1 MAEPDDKAF
10 LKKYGTYK
18 PQTTSVPVATIR
30 PVISF
35 ESAEESAA
43 RQADEQ
49 RKKSEETRQ
58 ENTARLAQEAADRA
72 ARGEPLAIEEKKR
85 SAFESLFSKY
95 EGDARV
101 QKYQKVLPIYD
112 AMLTVASRPNPSKA
126 DDNILI
132 TQFSKIKDPTT
143 GVLGGEFETS
153 KDVQTLFDKYRTDLQ
168 GLYDPETGFVSPE
181 ARKQFIRAT
190 KDLVASDRTAYT
202 SARSRYSQV
211 AKTPLYGLNP
221 AEVIGEDFANAYA
234 PEVRSKYI
242 ALMGGEPEAG
252 EKGVP
257 GLQVAQGDRIA
268 TDRDIEIASLLQG
281 AWQSGKSI
289 DEINALTIQLGTE
302 PLPPETIEALQTDP
316 NRQIRFTPN
325 RSGVREGAGPGM
337 GSAAAAG
344 AVRGFFGNVAEEA
357 LSVVSPEAA
366 AKLQAAGEFAQE
378 QYPITT
384 MAGEVVGGALS
395 PLSRVGPGG
404 TILGEAVRG
413 GIYGGIYGAGEP
425 APDAGILERALPAV
439 VGLTTGAG
447 TGALAQRFLG
457 GGGNVTPAAGQAPV
471 GGIMPEV
478 PTGAVSTAAE
488 ESALSQRINDIQTQ
502 LRNGVGSPEL
512 EQEAL
517 ALSRQL
523 RDLQTP
529 EYMRPGYV
537 QPPREPLPMSEP
549 TVASSTSEEAILSQR
564 LRGIQDELQT
574 GVGSPQLEQESLAIA
589 RRLRWL
595 QTPDYMKVGAVEPP
609 PIPSATPSAA
619 GMTAPVAAAAPE
631 QAAAEL
637 GTLINKASGTGGAAK
652 NAQIKLA
659 EQAQINPEAKAAAE
673 RLGIDVPA
681 DVFSD
686 NPQVRAAIGLT
697 RSLAGSEAEAG
708 FRSAVTNAV
717 DQADNIMREFDA
729 QFVEGAIAPGVV
741 SQRVKDSLTTTRK
754 ALNDQ
759 ADEIYKRVD
768 TLVPKQTIVQ
778 MDNLRDELAV
788 IVSEVGEKGLTA
800 SEKGLMALVKS
811 KEPIKYGRLAREKSQ
826 IGKALK
832 RQEST
837 YGSLD
842 EATLKRLYAALSKD
856 QLDNVG
862 RVAGEEVRREL
873 RGANLI
879 YAKERALGDRIVN
892 AFGADLEGGIANKMR
907 SAITSGAKGE
917 AGDFARLMKTVPDD
931 LRKEVV
937 ATALASVARSGR
949 GAEKGGFGFSEFAD
963 IYPKLRANPQVYKEI
978 AQALGPKASDTLRD
992 LYQVSKRI
1000 TEARANVLTTGKAN
1014 QALVESLNAEGLIAR
1029 IMDSTMAKRAVGAA
1043 AGMGGPIVGAVMP
1056 DIMQAMTKGNPD
1068 AIRAAG
1074 KMFSSPEFQVLLN
1087 DVATKGDASER
1098 AINQV
1103 SMSKP
1108 FRSFIATV
1116 GIAGN
1121 KAKDYLMNVAKSA
1134 PTVSTSVLATET
1146 TGPETPMAA
1155 PTVAMPQ

>member
-1 MAEPDDKAF
+1 MVINMATPDDAAF
-10 LKKYGTYK
+10 EKEFGSYK
-18 PQTTSVPVATIR
+18 PAATTVPIRTIR
-30 PVISF
+30 PIIGG
-35 ESAEESAA
+35 ESPEAAAARRAEEG
-43 RQADEQ
+43 
-49 RKKSEETRQ
+49 RKVAGETRD
-58 ENTARLAQEAADRA
+58 EERLRLAQEAEERA

-85 SAFESLFSKY
+85 SAFESLFKQY

-202 SARSRYSQV
+202 AARSRYSQV
-211 AKTPLYGLNP
+211 AKTPLYDLNP
-221 AEVIGEDFANAYA
+221 VEVIGEDFANTYA

-242 ALMGGEPEAG
+242 ALMGGAQEAG
-252 EKGVP
+252 AKGVP
-257 GLQVAQGDRIA
+257 ALQVAEGDRIA

-302 PLPPETIEALQTDP
+302 PLPPATIEALQSDP

-325 RSGVREGAGPGM
+325 RSGVREGADSEMGI
-337 GSAAAAG
+337 GSALAAG
-344 AVRGFFGNVAEEA
+344 AVRGFTGNLAEEA
-357 LSVVSPEAA
+357 LAVVSPEAA
-366 AKLQAAGEFAQE
+366 AKLQAAGEAAE
-378 QYPITT
+378 QQRPLETFI
-384 MAGEVVGGALS
+384 GEAVSGALS
-395 PLSRVGPGG
+395 PLGRIGPGG
-404 TILGEAVRG
+404 TIAGEAVRG
-413 GIYGGIYGAGEP
+413 GIYGGLYGAGEA

-457 GGGNVTPAAGQAPV
+457 GGGNVAPAPDGGVAPPV
-471 GGIMPEV
+471 MGITPEV
-478 PTGAVSTAAE
+478 PTAGIV
-488 ESALSQRINDIQTQ
+488 
-502 LRNGVGSPEL
+502 PEV
-512 EQEAL
+512 
-517 ALSRQL
+517 
-523 RDLQTP
+523 P
-529 EYMRPGYV
+529 
-537 QPPREPLPMSEP
+537 
-549 TVASSTSEEAILSQR
+549 
-564 LRGIQDELQT
+564 
-574 GVGSPQLEQESLAIA
+574 
-589 RRLRWL
+589 
-595 QTPDYMKVGAVEPP
+595 
-609 PIPSATPSAA
+609 AA
-619 GMTAPVAAAAPE
+619 GMAAPIEAVAPPVAAAAPE
-631 QAAAEL
+631 EAAAEL

-708 FRSAVTNAV
+708 FRSAVTKAV

-754 ALNDQ
+754 ELNDQ
-759 ADEIYKRVD
+759 AGEIYKRVD
-768 TLVPKQTIVQ
+768 TIVPKQTPVQ
-778 MDNLRDELAV
+778 MNNLRDELAL
-788 IVSEVGEKGLTA
+788 IVSEVGEKGMTA
-800 SEKGLMALVKS
+800 PEKKLMALVAS
-811 KEPIKYGRLAREKSQ
+811 KEPITYGRLGREKSQ
-826 IGKALK
+826 IGRAQK

-842 EATLKRLYAALSKD
+842 EATLKRLYAALSRD

-862 RVAGEEVRREL
+862 RIAGEEVRREL

-892 AFGADLEGGIANKMR
+892 AFGTDLEGGIANKMR

-1000 TEARANVLTTGKAN
+1000 TEARANVITTGKSN

-1029 IMDSTMAKRAVGAA
+1029 IMESTMAKRAVGAA
-1043 AGMGGPIVGAVMP
+1043 ASMGGPIVGAAMP

-1068 AIRAAG
+1068 AVRAAG
-1074 KMFSSPEFQVLLN
+1074 KMFSSPEFQILLN

-1108 FRSFIATV
+1108 FRSFIGTV

-1121 KAKDYLMNVAKSA
+1121 KAKDYLMNVVKSA
-1134 PTVSTSVLATET
+1134 PAVSAGVVATET

-1155 PTVAMPQ
+1155 PTVEMPQ

>member
-10 LKKYGTYK
+10 LKKYGGYQPETR
-18 PQTTSVPVATIR
+18 SVPVSTIR
-30 PVISF
+30 PIIGGESPEARAAREAKEGREVAEEGRQI
-35 ESAEESAA
+35 SAEE
-43 RQADEQ
+43 
-49 RKKSEETRQ
+49 
-58 ENTARLAQEAADRA
+58 RA
-72 ARGEPLAIEEKKR
+72 AREESKGIIDTQRKG
-85 SAFESLFSKY
+85 FLDLVTKY
-95 EGDARV
+95 EADDKV
-101 QKYQKVLPIYD
+101 TKYQKVLPIYD

-153 KDVQTLFDKYRTDLQ
+153 KDVQTLFDKYKTDLQ
-168 GLYDPETGFVSPE
+168 GLYDPETGFVSQE

-190 KDLVASDRTAYT
+190 KDLVASDRTAYNA
-202 SARSRYSQV
+202 ARNRYRQL
-211 AKTPLYGLNP
+211 AQDPLFSLDPN
-221 AEVIGEDFANAYA
+221 AVIGEDFANTYA
-234 PEVRSKYI
+234 DKVRSKYI
-242 ALMGGEPEAG
+242 DLMGGQPEAG

-257 GLQVAQGDRIA
+257 ALQVAEGDRIS

-289 DEINALTIQLGTE
+289 DEVNALAIQLGTE
-302 PLPPETIEALQTDP
+302 PLPPETIQALQSDP
-316 NRQIRFTPN
+316 NRQIRWTPN
-325 RSGVREGAGPGM
+325 RSGVREGSASQMGT
-337 GSAAAAG
+337 GSALAAG
-344 AVRGFFGNVAEEA
+344 AVRGFTGNLAEEA
-357 LSVVSPEAA
+357 LSIVSPEAA
-366 AKLQAAGEFAQE
+366 AKLQAAGEAAQQE
-378 QYPITT
+378 APLTT
-384 MAGEVVGGALS
+384 MAGEVIGGALS

-404 TILGEAVRG
+404 TIAGEAVRG
-413 GIYGGIYGAGEP
+413 GIYGGLYGAGES
-425 APDAGILERALPAV
+425 APDAAIMERVLPAV

-457 GGGNVTPAAGQAPV
+457 GGGNVAPAPDGGVVPPVAGVVPEVPAAGMAAPV
-471 GGIMPEV
+471 E
-478 PTGAVSTAAE
+478 AVA
-488 ESALSQRINDIQTQ
+488 
-502 LRNGVGSPEL
+502 P
-512 EQEAL
+512 
-517 ALSRQL
+517 
-523 RDLQTP
+523 
-529 EYMRPGYV
+529 
-537 QPPREPLPMSEP
+537 
-549 TVASSTSEEAILSQR
+549 
-564 LRGIQDELQT
+564 
-574 GVGSPQLEQESLAIA
+574 
-589 RRLRWL
+589 
-595 QTPDYMKVGAVEPP
+595 
-609 PIPSATPSAA
+609 
-619 GMTAPVAAAAPE
+619 PVAAVAPE
-631 QAAAEL
+631 EVAAEL

-708 FRSAVTNAV
+708 FRTSVSNAV

-759 ADEIYKRVD
+759 AGEIYKRVD

-800 SEKGLMALVKS
+800 SEEKLMALVKS

-842 EATLKRLYAALSKD
+842 EATLKRLYAALSRD

-892 AFGADLEGGIANKMR
+892 AFGTDLEGGIANKMR

-949 GAEKGGFGFSEFAD
+949 GAERGGFGFSEFAD

-978 AQALGPKASDTLRD
+978 VQALGPKASDTLRD

-1000 TEARANVLTTGKAN
+1000 TEARANVITTGKAN

-1074 KMFSSPEFQVLLN
+1074 KMFSSPEFQALLN
-1087 DVATKGDASER
+1087 DVATKGDASNR

-1108 FRSFIATV
+1108 FRSFIATIGV
-1116 GIAGN
+1116 KGD
-1121 KAKDYLMNVAKSA
+1121 KAKDYLMNVVKSA
-1134 PTVSTSVLATET
+1134 PAVSTSVLATEA
-1146 TGPETPMAA
+1146 TGPEATLAP
-1155 PTVAMPQ
+1155 PTVEMPQ

>member
-1 MAEPDDKAF
+1 MAAQENWWDSSPVVA
-10 LKKYGTYK
+10 K
-18 PQTTSVPVATIR
+18 PNQVQQVPSGIYVAPTKT
-30 PVISF
+30 P
-35 ESAEESAA
+35 EQLAEEG
-43 RQADEQ
+43 
-49 RKKSEETRQ
+49 RKTRGAEIEE
-58 ENTARLAQEAADRA
+58 ERLKISQ
-72 ARGEPLAIEEKKR
+72 RGEVTGLEEKKR

-257 GLQVAQGDRIA
+257 ALQVAQGDRIA

-337 GSAAAAG
+337 ASAAAAG

-413 GIYGGIYGAGEP
+413 GVYGGIYGAGEA

-457 GGGNVTPAAGQAPV
+457 GGGNVAPAPDGGVVPPV
-471 GGIMPEV
+471 MGITPEV
-478 PTGAVSTAAE
+478 PTAGIV
-488 ESALSQRINDIQTQ
+488 
-502 LRNGVGSPEL
+502 PEV
-512 EQEAL
+512 
-517 ALSRQL
+517 
-523 RDLQTP
+523 P
-529 EYMRPGYV
+529 
-537 QPPREPLPMSEP
+537 
-549 TVASSTSEEAILSQR
+549 
-564 LRGIQDELQT
+564 
-574 GVGSPQLEQESLAIA
+574 
-589 RRLRWL
+589 
-595 QTPDYMKVGAVEPP
+595 
-609 PIPSATPSAA
+609 AA
-619 GMTAPVAAAAPE
+619 GMAGPVEAVAPPVAAAAPE
-631 QAAAEL
+631 EAAAEL

-754 ALNDQ
+754 ELNDQ
-759 ADEIYKRVD
+759 AGEIYKRVD
-768 TLVPKQTIVQ
+768 TLVPKQTPVQ
-778 MDNLRDELAV
+778 MNNLRDELAV
-788 IVSEVGEKGLTA
+788 ITSEVGEKGLTA
-800 SEKGLMALVKS
+800 SEKSLMALVAG
-811 KEPIKYGRLAREKSQ
+811 KEPITYGRLAREKSQ

-1014 QALVESLNAEGLIAR
+1014 QALVESLNAESLIAR

-1043 AGMGGPIVGAVMP
+1043 ASMGGPIVGAAMP

-1108 FRSFIATV
+1108 FRSFISTV
-1116 GIAGN
+1116 GVAGS
-1121 KAKDYLMNVAKSA
+1121 KAKDYLKNVVKSA
-1134 PTVSTSVLATET
+1134 PATSASVVATET

-1155 PTVAMPQ
+1155 PTVEMPQ

>member
-1 MAEPDDKAF
+1 MAAQENWWEGSPVVAKPNKAQQVDGGV
-10 LKKYGTYK
+10 Y
-18 PQTTSVPVATIR
+18 VAPTRTPEQI
-30 PVISF
+30 
-35 ESAEESAA
+35 AEES
-43 RQADEQ
+43 
-49 RKKSEETRQ
+49 RKTRGAEIEEERLDISKRGEIKGIESEK
-58 ENTARLAQEAADRA
+58 RA
-72 ARGEPLAIEEKKR
+72 A
-85 SAFESLFSKY
+85 FQSLFEKY
-95 EGDARV
+95 EKDPRV
-101 QKYQKVLPIYD
+101 EKYQKVLPIYD

-126 DDNILI
+126 DDNVLI

-190 KDLVASDRTAYT
+190 NDLVASDRTAYT
-202 SARSRYSQV
+202 VARNRYAQV
-211 AKTPLYGLNP
+211 AKSPLYDLDP
-221 AEVIGEDFANAYA
+221 EAVIGEDFANTYA
-234 PEVRSKYI
+234 PNIISKFTQLEQG
-242 ALMGGEPEAG
+242 AAEAG
-252 EKGVP
+252 PKGVP

-302 PLPPETIEALQTDP
+302 PLPPETIEALKTDP

-337 GSAAAAG
+337 GAAAAAG

-357 LSVVSPEAA
+357 LSAVSPEAA

-404 TILGEAVRG
+404 TVLGEAVRG
-413 GIYGGIYGAGEP
+413 GIYGGIYGAGEA

-457 GGGNVTPAAGQAPV
+457 GGGNVAPAPDGGVVPPVMGIAPEVPAAGIV
-471 GGIMPEV
+471 PEV
-478 PTGAVSTAAE
+478 P
-488 ESALSQRINDIQTQ
+488 
-502 LRNGVGSPEL
+502 
-512 EQEAL
+512 
-517 ALSRQL
+517 
-523 RDLQTP
+523 
-529 EYMRPGYV
+529 
-537 QPPREPLPMSEP
+537 
-549 TVASSTSEEAILSQR
+549 
-564 LRGIQDELQT
+564 
-574 GVGSPQLEQESLAIA
+574 
-589 RRLRWL
+589 
-595 QTPDYMKVGAVEPP
+595 
-609 PIPSATPSAA
+609 AA
-619 GMTAPVAAAAPE
+619 GMAAPAEAVAPPIAGAPPVAAVAPE
-631 QAAAEL
+631 EAAAEL

-708 FRSAVTNAV
+708 FRTSVSNAV

-759 ADEIYKRVD
+759 AGEIYKRVD
-768 TLVPKQTIVQ
+768 TLVPKQTPVQ
-778 MDNLRDELAV
+778 MNNLRDELAV
-788 IVSEVGEKGLTA
+788 IASEVGEKGMTA
-800 SEKGLMALVKS
+800 SEKGLMALVAS
-811 KEPIKYGRLAREKSQ
+811 KEPITYGRLAREKSQ
-826 IGKALK
+826 IGKAMK

-842 EATLKRLYAALSKD
+842 EATLKRLYAALSRD

-892 AFGADLEGGIANKMR
+892 AFGTDLEGGIANKMR

-937 ATALASVARSGR
+937 ATALASVTRSTR

-978 AQALGPKASDTLRD
+978 VQALGPKASDTLRD

-1029 IMDSTMAKRAVGAA
+1029 IMDSTIAKRAVGGAMGLVPG
-1043 AGMGGPIVGAVMP
+1043 AGLLTPEVM
-1056 DIMQAMTKGNPD
+1056 DAMSKGSPD

-1074 KMFSSPEFQVLLN
+1074 KMFSSPEFQGLLN
-1087 DVATKGDASER
+1087 DVATKGDASDR

-1108 FRSFIATV
+1108 FRSFIATIGV
-1116 GIAGN
+1116 KGD
-1121 KAKDYLMNVAKSA
+1121 KAKDYLMNVVKSA
-1134 PTVSTSVLATET
+1134 PAVSTSVLATEA
-1146 TGPETPMAA
+1146 TGPEATLAP
-1155 PTVAMPQ
+1155 PTVEMPQ

>member
-1 MAEPDDKAF
+1 MAA
-10 LKKYGTYK
+10 
-18 PQTTSVPVATIR
+18 
-30 PVISF
+30 
-35 ESAEESAA
+35 
-43 RQADEQ
+43 
-49 RKKSEETRQ
+49 Q
-58 ENTARLAQEAADRA
+58 ENWWDSSPVVAKPNQVQQVPGGIYVPPAPEKPEKPEKAPSGFKFTEEGTLEFIPGGPADPEVKQDAKPTEAQ
-72 ARGEPLAIEEKKR
+72 
-85 SAFESLFSKY
+85 S
-95 EGDARV
+95 
-101 QKYQKVLPIYD
+101 KVLT
-112 AMLTVASRPNPSKA
+112 LLSRIA
-126 DDNILI
+126 
-132 TQFSKIKDPTT
+132 
-143 GVLGGEFETS
+143 GGAN
-153 KDVQTLFDKYRTDLQ
+153 DIQNV
-168 GLYDPETGFVSPE
+168 
-181 ARKQFIRAT
+181 IAT
-190 KDLVASDRTAYT
+190 
-202 SARSRYSQV
+202 
-211 AKTPLYGLNP
+211 
-221 AEVIGEDFANAYA
+221 
-234 PEVRSKYI
+234 
-242 ALMGGEPEAG
+242 EPEAQKAGLFETLSRNVLG
-252 EKGVP
+252 EGIVTRSLAGPERRTVTDAQVDILDGLLTLGTGAAYNREQLIGQTLSYFPQYGDTEQEIEVKNQRLNRAIEAARLQAGPLAEEFDNVIKPLFQQAAAAAAPEAGPRGVP
-257 GLQVAQGDRIA
+257 ALEVAQGDRIA

-302 PLPPETIEALQTDP
+302 PLPPSTIEALQSDP

-325 RSGVREGAGPGM
+325 RSGVREGSASEMGI
-337 GSAAAAG
+337 GSALAAG
-344 AVRGFFGNVAEEA
+344 AVRGFFGNLAEEA

-366 AKLQAAGEFAQE
+366 AKLQAAGEAAE
-378 QYPITT
+378 QQRPFETFV
-384 MAGEVVGGALS
+384 GEAVSGALS
-395 PLSRVGPGG
+395 PLGRIGPGG
-404 TILGEAVRG
+404 TIAGEALRG
-413 GIYGGIYGAGEP
+413 GIYGGLYGAGEA

-457 GGGNVTPAAGQAPV
+457 GGGNVAPAPDGGVVPPV
-471 GGIMPEV
+471 MGITPEV
-478 PTGAVSTAAE
+478 PTAGIA
-488 ESALSQRINDIQTQ
+488 
-502 LRNGVGSPEL
+502 PEV
-512 EQEAL
+512 
-517 ALSRQL
+517 
-523 RDLQTP
+523 P
-529 EYMRPGYV
+529 
-537 QPPREPLPMSEP
+537 
-549 TVASSTSEEAILSQR
+549 
-564 LRGIQDELQT
+564 
-574 GVGSPQLEQESLAIA
+574 
-589 RRLRWL
+589 
-595 QTPDYMKVGAVEPP
+595 
-609 PIPSATPSAA
+609 AA
-619 GMTAPVAAAAPE
+619 GMAAPVEAVAPPVAAAAPE
-631 QAAAEL
+631 EAAAEL

-708 FRSAVTNAV
+708 FRSAVSKAV

-754 ALNDQ
+754 ELNDQ
-759 ADEIYKRVD
+759 AGEIYKRVD
-768 TLVPKQTIVQ
+768 TLVPKQTPVQ

-788 IVSEVGEKGLTA
+788 IVSEVGEKGMTA
-800 SEKGLMALVKS
+800 PEKSLMGLVAS
-811 KEPIKYGRLAREKSQ
+811 KEPITYGRLAREKSQ

-842 EATLKRLYAALSKD
+842 EATLKRLYAALSRD

-892 AFGADLEGGIANKMR
+892 AFGTDLEGGIANKMR
-907 SAITSGAKGE
+907 TAITSGAKGE

-937 ATALASVARSGR
+937 ATALGSVIRSSR
-949 GAEKGGFGFSEFAD
+949 GAEKGGFGFSEFSD

-978 AQALGPKASDTLRD
+978 VQALGPKASDTLRD

-1000 TEARANVLTTGKAN
+1000 TEARANVITTGKAN

-1074 KMFSSPEFQVLLN
+1074 KMFSSPEFQGLLN
-1087 DVATKGDASER
+1087 DVATKGDASDR

-1108 FRSFIATV
+1108 FRSFIATIGV
-1116 GIAGN
+1116 KGN
-1121 KAKDYLMNVAKSA
+1121 KAKDYLKTVVKSA
-1134 PTVSTSVLATET
+1134 PAVSAGVVATET

-1155 PTVAMPQ
+1155 PTVEMPQ

>member
-10 LKKYGTYK
+10 LKKYGGYK
-18 PQTTSVPVATIR
+18 PEPTNVPVSAIK
-30 PVISF
+30 PFISG
-35 ESAEESAA
+35 ESPEAAAARRAEEGRQAAEEGRQISAEKRAG
-43 RQADEQ
+43 
-49 RKKSEETRQ
+49 RQ
-58 ENTARLAQEAADRA
+58 EVKGIESEKRA
-72 ARGEPLAIEEKKR
+72 
-85 SAFESLFSKY
+85 AFESLFKQY

-202 SARSRYSQV
+202 AARSRYSQV
-211 AKTPLYGLNP
+211 AQTPLYKLNP
-221 AEVIGEDFANAYA
+221 DEVIGQDFANTYA

-413 GIYGGIYGAGEP
+413 GVYGGIYGAGEA

-457 GGGNVTPAAGQAPV
+457 GGGNVAPAPDGGVVPPVMGMTPEVPAAGIV
-471 GGIMPEV
+471 PEV
-478 PTGAVSTAAE
+478 P
-488 ESALSQRINDIQTQ
+488 
-502 LRNGVGSPEL
+502 
-512 EQEAL
+512 
-517 ALSRQL
+517 
-523 RDLQTP
+523 
-529 EYMRPGYV
+529 
-537 QPPREPLPMSEP
+537 
-549 TVASSTSEEAILSQR
+549 
-564 LRGIQDELQT
+564 
-574 GVGSPQLEQESLAIA
+574 
-589 RRLRWL
+589 
-595 QTPDYMKVGAVEPP
+595 
-609 PIPSATPSAA
+609 AA
-619 GMTAPVAAAAPE
+619 GMAAPVEAVAPPVATAAPE
-631 QAAAEL
+631 EAAAEL
-637 GTLINKASGTGGAAK
+637 GTLINKASGTSAGAK

-708 FRSAVTNAV
+708 FRTSVSNAV

-759 ADEIYKRVD
+759 AGEIYKRVD
-768 TLVPKQTIVQ
+768 TLVPKQTPVQ
-778 MDNLRDELAV
+778 MNNLRDELAV
-788 IVSEVGEKGLTA
+788 IASEVGEKGMTA
-800 SEKGLMALVKS
+800 SEKGLMALVAS
-811 KEPIKYGRLAREKSQ
+811 KEPITYGRLAREKSQ
-826 IGKALK
+826 IGKAMK

-842 EATLKRLYAALSKD
+842 EATLKRLYAALSRD

-937 ATALASVARSGR
+937 ATALASVARSTR

-1000 TEARANVLTTGKAN
+1000 TEARANVLSTGKAN

-1134 PTVSTSVLATET
+1134 PAVSTSVLATEA
-1146 TGPETPMAA
+1146 TGPEATLAP
-1155 PTVAMPQ
+1155 PTVEMPQ

>member
-1 MAEPDDKAF
+1 MAQENPFDEFDGEPIK
-10 LKKYGTYK
+10 
-18 PQTTSVPVATIR
+18 SVPIRSIKPITLGESPEAAATRRAKEGREVAGETR
-30 PVISF
+30 
-35 ESAEESAA
+35 AEES
-43 RQADEQ
+43 
-49 RKKSEETRQ
+49 
-58 ENTARLAQEAADRA
+58 ARLAQEAADRA
-72 ARGEPLAIEEKKR
+72 AREESKGIIDTQRKG
-85 SAFESLFSKY
+85 FLDLVTKY
-95 EGDARV
+95 EADDKV
-101 QKYQKVLPIYD
+101 TKYQKVLPIYD

-153 KDVQTLFDKYRTDLQ
+153 KDVQTLFDKYKTDLQ
-168 GLYDPETGFVSPE
+168 GLYDPETGFVSQE
-181 ARKQFIRAT
+181 ARRQFIRAT
-190 KDLVASDRTAYT
+190 KDLVASDRTAYNA
-202 SARSRYSQV
+202 ARNRYRQL
-211 AKTPLYGLNP
+211 AQDPLFGLDPN
-221 AEVIGEDFANAYA
+221 AVIGEDFANTYA
-234 PEVRSKYI
+234 DKVRSKYI
-242 ALMGGEPEAG
+242 DLMGGQPEAG

-257 GLQVAQGDRIA
+257 ALQVAEGDRIS

-289 DEINALTIQLGTE
+289 DEVNALAIQLGTE
-302 PLPPETIEALQTDP
+302 PLPPETIQALQSDP
-316 NRQIRFTPN
+316 NRQIRWTPN
-325 RSGVREGAGPGM
+325 RSGVREGSASQM
-337 GSAAAAG
+337 GTGAALAAG
-344 AVRGFFGNVAEEA
+344 AVRGFTGNLAEEA
-357 LSVVSPEAA
+357 LSIVSPEAA
-366 AKLQAAGEFAQE
+366 AKLQAAGEAAQQE
-378 QYPITT
+378 APFTT
-384 MAGEVVGGALS
+384 MAGEVIGGALS

-404 TILGEAVRG
+404 TIAGEAVRG
-413 GIYGGIYGAGEP
+413 GIYGGLYGAGEA
-425 APDAGILERALPAV
+425 APDAAIMERVLPAV

-457 GGGNVTPAAGQAPV
+457 GGGNVATALDGGVVPPVMGITPEVPAAGIV
-471 GGIMPEV
+471 PEV
-478 PTGAVSTAAE
+478 P
-488 ESALSQRINDIQTQ
+488 
-502 LRNGVGSPEL
+502 
-512 EQEAL
+512 
-517 ALSRQL
+517 
-523 RDLQTP
+523 
-529 EYMRPGYV
+529 
-537 QPPREPLPMSEP
+537 
-549 TVASSTSEEAILSQR
+549 
-564 LRGIQDELQT
+564 
-574 GVGSPQLEQESLAIA
+574 
-589 RRLRWL
+589 
-595 QTPDYMKVGAVEPP
+595 
-609 PIPSATPSAA
+609 AA
-619 GMTAPVAAAAPE
+619 GMAAPVEAVAPPVAAVAPE
-631 QAAAEL
+631 EAAAEL

-686 NPQVRAAIGLT
+686 NPQVRAAVGLT

-708 FRSAVTNAV
+708 FRTAVTNAV
-717 DQADNIMREFDA
+717 DKADNIMREFDA

-741 SQRVKDSLTTTRK
+741 SQRVKDSLTTTR
-754 ALNDQ
+754 AELNKQ

-800 SEKGLMALVKS
+800 SEEKLMTLVKS

-892 AFGADLEGGIANKMR
+892 AFGTDLEGGIANKMR

-949 GAEKGGFGFSEFAD
+949 GAERGGFGFSEFAD

-978 AQALGPKASDTLRD
+978 VQALGPKASDTLRD

-1000 TEARANVLTTGKAN
+1000 TEARANVITTGKAN

-1074 KMFSSPEFQVLLN
+1074 KMFSSPEFQGLLN
-1087 DVATKGDASER
+1087 DVATKGDASDR
-1098 AINQV
+1098 VINQV
-1103 SMSKP
+1103 SLSKP
-1108 FRSFIATV
+1108 FRSFIATI
-1116 GIAGN
+1116 GIKGD
-1121 KAKDYLMNVAKSA
+1121 KAKDYLKNVVKSA
-1134 PTVSTSVLATET
+1134 PATTASVVATET
-1146 TGPETPMAA
+1146 TGPEATLAP
-1155 PTVAMPQ
+1155 PTVEMPQ

>member
-1 MAEPDDKAF
+1 MAQEWWTQDETVQPKQSVSVGVEIPQAPEKPREAPSGYRYSDGGNLEIIPGGPADPNAKKSGAADLTEGQSKAIDFYQRGRSSQIELERLNLNPDDLIALATQEVLPPSLANRFSDTDRRLYRSAAKNFAMATLRRESGAAITPGEITNQISIF
-10 LKKYGTYK
+10 FPGAGADEREKQVLKRQRDLTILGLGSAAGPYGLEQANK
-18 PQTTSVPVATIR
+18 NLQSLGFIDEQGNPIIPPVTG
-30 PVISF
+30 
-35 ESAEESAA
+35 EGGSAEAG
-43 RQADEQ
+43 
-49 RKKSEETRQ
+49 TR
-58 ENTARLAQEAADRA
+58 
-72 ARGEPLAIEEKKR
+72 
-85 SAFESLFSKY
+85 
-95 EGDARV
+95 
-101 QKYQKVLPIYD
+101 
-112 AMLTVASRPNPSKA
+112 
-126 DDNILI
+126 
-132 TQFSKIKDPTT
+132 
-143 GVLGGEFETS
+143 
-153 KDVQTLFDKYRTDLQ
+153 
-168 GLYDPETGFVSPE
+168 
-181 ARKQFIRAT
+181 
-190 KDLVASDRTAYT
+190 
-202 SARSRYSQV
+202 
-211 AKTPLYGLNP
+211 
-221 AEVIGEDFANAYA
+221 
-234 PEVRSKYI
+234 
-242 ALMGGEPEAG
+242 
-252 EKGVP
+252 GVP
-257 GLQVAQGDRIA
+257 ALQIAEGDRIA

-289 DEINALTIQLGTE
+289 DEVNALAIQLGTQ
-302 PLPPETIEALQTDP
+302 PLPPETIEALRSDP
-316 NRQIRFTPN
+316 NRQIRWTPN

-337 GSAAAAG
+337 GSALAAG
-344 AVRGFFGNVAEEA
+344 SIRGLTGNLAEEA
-357 LSVVSPEAA
+357 LALADPAAA
-366 AKLQAAGEFAQE
+366 AKLQAAGEFAQQE
-378 QYPITT
+378 FPVST
-384 MAGEVVGGALS
+384 MVGEVIGGALS

-404 TILGEAVRG
+404 TIAGEALRG
-413 GIYGGIYGAGEP
+413 GIYGGLYGAGEA
-425 APDAGILERALPAV
+425 APDAGILERALPTV

-457 GGGNVTPAAGQAPV
+457 GGGNVAPAPDGGVVPPVAGVVPEVPAAGGQAQYVIPEAPSQLNKPRIPTQQEMEKLSSVQNVDLTKVRRGQDVYAIQENMAGKYAEPLIEGFGDIPV
-471 GGIMPEV
+471 GVRLE
-478 PTGAVSTAAE
+478 
-488 ESALSQRINDIQTQ
+488 
-502 LRNGVGSPEL
+502 NGEIIAYDGNHRV
-512 EQEAL
+512 AL
-517 ALSRQL
+517 ALGQGREKM
-523 RDLQTP
+523 P
-529 EYMRPGYV
+529 MYV
-537 QPPREPLPMSEP
+537 IDAKNFDPANQGL
-549 TVASSTSEEAILSQR
+549 
-564 LRGIQDELQT
+564 
-574 GVGSPQLEQESLAIA
+574 
-589 RRLRWL
+589 
-595 QTPDYMKVGAVEPP
+595 K
-609 PIPSATPSAA
+609 PSAYKGMSDEEMLAELGAAPSP
-619 GMTAPVAAAAPE
+619 TAPPVAPTDV
-631 QAAAEL
+631 AAEL

-708 FRSAVTNAV
+708 FKTAVTNAV

-754 ALNDQ
+754 ELNDQ

-937 ATALASVARSGR
+937 ATALASVTRSTR

-1000 TEARANVLTTGKAN
+1000 TDARANVLTTGKAN
-1014 QALVESLNAEGLIAR
+1014 QALVESLNAEGIIAR
-1029 IMDSTMAKRAVGAA
+1029 VMGSTAGKRAVGGAMGFVPG
-1043 AGMGGPIVGAVMP
+1043 AGLVMP
-1056 DIMQAMTKGNPD
+1056 EIMEAMSRGNPD

-1074 KMFSSPEFQVLLN
+1074 KMFSSPEFQGLLN

-1108 FRSFIATV
+1108 FRNFIATV
-1116 GIAGN
+1116 GVAGS
-1121 KAKDYLMNVAKSA
+1121 KAKDYLKNVVKSA
-1134 PTVSTSVLATET
+1134 PATSASVVATET
-1146 TGPETPMAA
+1146 TRPETPMAA
-1155 PTVAMPQ
+1155 PTVEMPQ

>member
-10 LKKYGTYK
+10 LKKYGGYK
-18 PQTTSVPVATIR
+18 PEPTNIPVSAIK
-30 PVISF
+30 PFISG
-35 ESAEESAA
+35 ESPEAAAARRAEEGRQAAEEGRQISAEERAG
-43 RQADEQ
+43 
-49 RKKSEETRQ
+49 RQ
-58 ENTARLAQEAADRA
+58 EVKGIESEKRA
-72 ARGEPLAIEEKKR
+72 
-85 SAFESLFSKY
+85 AFESLFKQY

-202 SARSRYSQV
+202 AARSRYSQV
-211 AKTPLYGLNP
+211 AQTPLYKLNP
-221 AEVIGEDFANAYA
+221 DEVIGQDFANTYA

-289 DEINALTIQLGTE
+289 DEINALTVQLGTE

-413 GIYGGIYGAGEP
+413 GVYGGIYGAGEA

-457 GGGNVTPAAGQAPV
+457 GGGNVAPTPDGGMAPPVMGITPEVPAAGIV
-471 GGIMPEV
+471 PEV
-478 PTGAVSTAAE
+478 P
-488 ESALSQRINDIQTQ
+488 
-502 LRNGVGSPEL
+502 
-512 EQEAL
+512 
-517 ALSRQL
+517 
-523 RDLQTP
+523 
-529 EYMRPGYV
+529 
-537 QPPREPLPMSEP
+537 
-549 TVASSTSEEAILSQR
+549 
-564 LRGIQDELQT
+564 
-574 GVGSPQLEQESLAIA
+574 
-589 RRLRWL
+589 
-595 QTPDYMKVGAVEPP
+595 
-609 PIPSATPSAA
+609 AA
-619 GMTAPVAAAAPE
+619 GMAAPVEAVAPPVATAAPE
-631 QAAAEL
+631 EAAAEL
-637 GTLINKASGTGGAAK
+637 GTLINKASGTSAGAK

-708 FRSAVTNAV
+708 FRTSVSNAV

-741 SQRVKDSLTTTRK
+741 SQRVKNSLTTTRK

-759 ADEIYKRVD
+759 AGEIYKRVD
-768 TLVPKQTIVQ
+768 TLVPKQTPVQ
-778 MDNLRDELAV
+778 MNNLRDELAV
-788 IVSEVGEKGLTA
+788 IASEVGEKGMTA
-800 SEKGLMALVKS
+800 SEKGLMALVAS
-811 KEPIKYGRLAREKSQ
+811 KEPITYGRLAREKSQ
-826 IGKALK
+826 IGKAMK

-842 EATLKRLYAALSKD
+842 EATLKRLYAALSRD

-1000 TEARANVLTTGKAN
+1000 TEARANVLSTGKAN

-1134 PTVSTSVLATET
+1134 PAVSTSVLATEA
-1146 TGPETPMAA
+1146 TGPEATLAP
-1155 PTVAMPQ
+1155 PTVEMPQ

>member
-1 MAEPDDKAF
+1 MAA
-10 LKKYGTYK
+10 
-18 PQTTSVPVATIR
+18 
-30 PVISF
+30 
-35 ESAEESAA
+35 
-43 RQADEQ
+43 
-49 RKKSEETRQ
+49 Q
-58 ENTARLAQEAADRA
+58 ENWWDSSPVVAKPNQVQQVPGGIYVPPAPEKPEKPEKAPSGFKFTEEGTLEFIPGGPADPDVKAGAKPTEAQ
-72 ARGEPLAIEEKKR
+72 
-85 SAFESLFSKY
+85 S
-95 EGDARV
+95 
-101 QKYQKVLPIYD
+101 KVLT
-112 AMLTVASRPNPSKA
+112 LLSRIA
-126 DDNILI
+126 
-132 TQFSKIKDPTT
+132 
-143 GVLGGEFETS
+143 GGAN
-153 KDVQTLFDKYRTDLQ
+153 DIQNV
-168 GLYDPETGFVSPE
+168 
-181 ARKQFIRAT
+181 IAT
-190 KDLVASDRTAYT
+190 
-202 SARSRYSQV
+202 
-211 AKTPLYGLNP
+211 
-221 AEVIGEDFANAYA
+221 
-234 PEVRSKYI
+234 
-242 ALMGGEPEAG
+242 EPEAQQAGLFETLSRNVLG
-252 EKGVP
+252 EGIVTRSLAGPERRTVTDAQVDILDGLLTLGTGAAYNREQLIGQTLSYFPQYGDTEQEIKVKDERLKRAIEAARIQAGPLAEEFDNVIKP
-257 GLQVAQGDRIA
+257 LFQQAAAAAPEAGPRGAPALQVAEGERIA

-289 DEINALTIQLGTE
+289 DEVNALAIQLGTE
-302 PLPPETIEALQTDP
+302 PLPPATIEALRSDT

-325 RSGVREGAGPGM
+325 RSGVREGTGPGM
-337 GSAAAAG
+337 GSALAAG
-344 AVRGFFGNVAEEA
+344 SIRGLTGNLAEEA
-357 LSVVSPEAA
+357 LALVDPAAA
-366 AKLQAAGEFAQE
+366 AKLQAAGEFAQQE
-378 QYPITT
+378 YPLTT
-384 MAGEVVGGALS
+384 MAGEVIGGALS

-404 TILGEAVRG
+404 TIAGEAVRG
-413 GIYGGIYGAGEP
+413 GIYGGLYGAGEA
-425 APDAGILERALPAV
+425 APDAGIMERVLPAV

-457 GGGNVTPAAGQAPV
+457 RAGEAIPAGEGGAVPPVAGMV
-471 GGIMPEV
+471 PEV
-478 PTGAVSTAAE
+478 PT
-488 ESALSQRINDIQTQ
+488 
-502 LRNGVGSPEL
+502 
-512 EQEAL
+512 
-517 ALSRQL
+517 
-523 RDLQTP
+523 
-529 EYMRPGYV
+529 
-537 QPPREPLPMSEP
+537 
-549 TVASSTSEEAILSQR
+549 
-564 LRGIQDELQT
+564 
-574 GVGSPQLEQESLAIA
+574 
-589 RRLRWL
+589 
-595 QTPDYMKVGAVEPP
+595 
-609 PIPSATPSAA
+609 A
-619 GMTAPVAAAAPE
+619 GMAAPIEAAAPPVVAVAPE

-686 NPQVRAAIGLT
+686 NPQVRAAVGLT

-708 FRSAVTNAV
+708 FRTAVTEAV

-741 SQRVKDSLTTTRK
+741 SQRVKDNLTTTRK

-800 SEKGLMALVKS
+800 SEEKLMALVKS

-842 EATLKRLYAALSKD
+842 EATLKRLYAALSRD

-892 AFGADLEGGIANKMR
+892 AFGTDLEGGIANKMR

-937 ATALASVARSGR
+937 ATALASVTRSGR
-949 GAEKGGFGFSEFAD
+949 GAERGGFGFSEFAD

-978 AQALGPKASDTLRD
+978 VQALGPKASDTLRD

-1074 KMFSSPEFQVLLN
+1074 KMFSSPEFQGLLN
-1087 DVATKGDASER
+1087 DVATKGDASDR

-1108 FRSFIATV
+1108 FRSFIATI
-1116 GIAGN
+1116 GLKGD
-1121 KAKDYLMNVAKSA
+1121 KAKDYLKTVVKSA
-1134 PTVSTSVLATET
+1134 PATSASVAATET
-1146 TGPETPMAA
+1146 TGPETPMAP
-1155 PTVAMPQ
+1155 PTVEIPQ

>member
-1 MAEPDDKAF
+1 MAAQENWWDSSPVVAKPNQVQQVPGGIYVPPAPEKPEKPEKAPSGFKFTEEGTLEFIPGGPADPDVKAGAKPTEAQSKVLTLLSRIAGGANDIQNVIATEPDAQQAGLFETLSRNVLGEGIVTRSLAGPERRTVTDAQVDILDGLLTLGTGAAYNREQLIGQTLSYFPQYGDTEQEIKVKDER
-10 LKKYGTYK
+10 LKRAIEAARIQAG
-18 PQTTSVPVATIR
+18 PL
-30 PVISF
+30 
-35 ESAEESAA
+35 AEEFDNVIKPLFQQAA
-43 RQADEQ
+43 
-49 RKKSEETRQ
+49 
-58 ENTARLAQEAADRA
+58 AAA
-72 ARGEPLAIEEKKR
+72 
-85 SAFESLFSKY
+85 
-95 EGDARV
+95 
-101 QKYQKVLPIYD
+101 
-112 AMLTVASRPNPSKA
+112 
-126 DDNILI
+126 
-132 TQFSKIKDPTT
+132 
-143 GVLGGEFETS
+143 
-153 KDVQTLFDKYRTDLQ
+153 
-168 GLYDPETGFVSPE
+168 
-181 ARKQFIRAT
+181 
-190 KDLVASDRTAYT
+190 
-202 SARSRYSQV
+202 
-211 AKTPLYGLNP
+211 
-221 AEVIGEDFANAYA
+221 
-234 PEVRSKYI
+234 
-242 ALMGGEPEAG
+242 PEAG
-252 EKGVP
+252 PRGAP
-257 GLQVAQGDRIA
+257 ALQVAEGERIA

-289 DEINALTIQLGTE
+289 DEVNALAIQLGTE
-302 PLPPETIEALQTDP
+302 PLPPATIEALRSDT

-325 RSGVREGAGPGM
+325 RSGVREGTGPGM
-337 GSAAAAG
+337 GSALAAG
-344 AVRGFFGNVAEEA
+344 SIRGLTGNLAEEA
-357 LSVVSPEAA
+357 LALVDPAAA
-366 AKLQAAGEFAQE
+366 AKLQAAGEFAQQE
-378 QYPITT
+378 YPLTT
-384 MAGEVVGGALS
+384 MAGEVIGGALS

-404 TILGEAVRG
+404 TIAGEAVRG
-413 GIYGGIYGAGEP
+413 GIYGGLYGAGEA
-425 APDAGILERALPAV
+425 APDAGIMERVLPAV

-457 GGGNVTPAAGQAPV
+457 RAGEAIPAGEGGAVPPVAGMV
-471 GGIMPEV
+471 PEV
-478 PTGAVSTAAE
+478 PT
-488 ESALSQRINDIQTQ
+488 
-502 LRNGVGSPEL
+502 
-512 EQEAL
+512 
-517 ALSRQL
+517 
-523 RDLQTP
+523 
-529 EYMRPGYV
+529 
-537 QPPREPLPMSEP
+537 
-549 TVASSTSEEAILSQR
+549 
-564 LRGIQDELQT
+564 
-574 GVGSPQLEQESLAIA
+574 
-589 RRLRWL
+589 
-595 QTPDYMKVGAVEPP
+595 
-609 PIPSATPSAA
+609 A
-619 GMTAPVAAAAPE
+619 GMAAPIEAAAPPVVAVAPE

-686 NPQVRAAIGLT
+686 NPQVRAAVGLT

-708 FRSAVTNAV
+708 FRTAVTEAV

-741 SQRVKDSLTTTRK
+741 SQRVKDNLTTTRK

-800 SEKGLMALVKS
+800 SEEKLMALVKS

-842 EATLKRLYAALSKD
+842 EATLKRLYAALSRD

-892 AFGADLEGGIANKMR
+892 AFGTDLEGGIANKMR

-937 ATALASVARSGR
+937 ATALASVTRSGR
-949 GAEKGGFGFSEFAD
+949 GAERGGFGFSEFAD

-978 AQALGPKASDTLRD
+978 VQALGPKASDTLRD

-1074 KMFSSPEFQVLLN
+1074 KMFSSPEFQGLLN
-1087 DVATKGDASER
+1087 DVATKGDASDR

-1108 FRSFIATV
+1108 FRSFIATI
-1116 GIAGN
+1116 GLKGD
-1121 KAKDYLMNVAKSA
+1121 KAKDYLKTVVKSA
-1134 PTVSTSVLATET
+1134 PATSASVAATET
-1146 TGPETPMAA
+1146 TGPETPMAP
-1155 PTVAMPQ
+1155 PTVEIPQ